1 MYPQSR
7 GQSNFRPVFIS
18 LKLKRFC
25 AFIRSSSIYIYFYE
39 LRYRTFKDARIRC
52 ASSLLRDFPFGG
64 NLNTEII
71 SDFVLPFAP
80 SINIVKIVLTLAG
93 DDTRFP
99 SLYFLL
105 RAYGGK
111 RLHRI

>member
-1 MYPQSR
+1 MYPQSC
-7 GQSNFRPVFIS
+7 GQSNFRPVLIS
-18 LKLKRFC
+18 LKLKRFRT
-25 AFIRSSSIYIYFYE
+25 FIRSSSIYIYVYK

-52 ASSLLRDFPFGG
+52 ASSPLRDLPSG

-99 SLYFLL
+99 SLYFLV
-105 RAYGGK
+105 RAYGRK
-111 RLHRI
+111 RVHRI